1 MLRQGRLK
9 ITWKFIVSS
18 IIYIVFAV
26 YLIYPYLR
34 HFSKWEYLWPLN
46 FCIAS
51 IGCYI
56 LSRRWIEGFVCSFFA
71 GMIYGFGPYILGL
84 AKFHSTTGLLVAS
97 VPWLFF
103 PAVFALKDKWKLFR
117 IPLAIIPFIGI
128 ILFFQITKTLSLF
141 PASTQAKIHFN
152 ELYSLIAPLVAAKR
166 GVILIGFYHVPIAAL
181 VMGIAMLISARRYSI
196 ITLIFSSVI
205 LVFIDSLNYYL
216 AISPVIW
223 LSIAM
228 LCFSIIIGAGIQGL
242 LSIGFGDR
250 KWILVN
256 SIILAG
262 LAIIT
267 LLLATKYFQVFLSL
281 GDGYARLFVEE
292 AKIYLLGAIVLAI
305 FFSEKMNSGFQN
317 SVQ

>member
-71 GMIYGFGPYILGL
+71 GMIYGFGPYMLGL

-128 ILFFQITKTLSLF
+128 ILFFQITKALSLF
-141 PASTQAKIHFN
+141 P
-152 ELYSLIAPLVAAKR
+152 
-166 GVILIGFYHVPIAAL
+166 
-181 VMGIAMLISARRYSI
+181 SAH
-196 ITLIFSSVI
+196 
-205 LVFIDSLNYYL
+205 
-216 AISPVIW
+216 P
-223 LSIAM
+223 
-228 LCFSIIIGAGIQGL
+228 G
-242 LSIGFGDR
+242 
-250 KWILVN
+250 
-256 SIILAG
+256 
-262 LAIIT
+262 
-267 LLLATKYFQVFLSL
+267 
-281 GDGYARLFVEE
+281 
-292 AKIYLLGAIVLAI
+292 
-305 FFSEKMNSGFQN
+305 
-317 SVQ
+317 